1 MPANTRPA
9 RAKSTTTGQEDK
21 LRKLV
26 LTTAM
31 ALLLATA
38 VAIAGIGAA
47 PPTEATG
54 GLIAAPVQVPS
65 EPAAGPT
72 GDAAGGETAVSVTA
86 PNQLMAGYMGSIGVI
101 VDWEPLEIP
110 SGYKLVIYRDY
121 VSGPGPTERA
131 VVASLPG
138 GDGTWGAVF
147 DRSFT
152 PGATYFY
159 HASVYAD
166 ASISAAAKS
175 PGYTYH
181 VSIKPHSLSA
191 YPGRNGGVD
200 LRWTPGAHPRF
211 VKQQVLR
218 RPSGSSP
225 WTTIAEIG
233 PRDFKY
239 VDTTAESGTKYS
251 YRIKAAKATGK
262 GGQTNRVKFT
272 AP

>member
-1 MPANTRPA
+1 M
-9 RAKSTTTGQEDK
+9 
-21 LRKLV
+21 RKLV

-31 ALLLATA
+31 GLLLATA
-38 VAIAGIGAA
+38 VAIAGIGGA

-54 GLIAAPVQVPS
+54 GLTAAPVQVPT
-65 EPAAGPT
+65 EPT
-72 GDAAGGETAVSVTA
+72 GGSTGDPAGGETAAPVPA
-86 PNQLMAGYMGSIGVI
+86 PNQLMAGYMGSIGVV
-101 VDWEPLEIP
+101 VDWEPLAIP
-110 SGYKLVIYRDY
+110 AGHKLVIYRDY
-121 VSGPGPTERA
+121 VSGPGPTEQ
-131 VVASLPG
+131 VVIASLPG

-159 HASVYAD
+159 HPSVYAD
-166 ASISAAAKS
+166 GSVSAVAKS

-191 YPGRNGGVD
+191 YQGRDGGVD

-211 VKQQVLR
+211 VKQLVLR

-233 PRDFKY
+233 PRDWKY
-239 VDTTAESGTKYS
+239 LDTTAESGAKYS
-251 YRIKAAKATGK
+251 YRIKAAKASGK

>member
-1 MPANTRPA
+1 M
-9 RAKSTTTGQEDK
+9 
-21 LRKLV
+21 
-26 LTTAM
+26 TA
-31 ALLLATA
+31 AT
-38 VAIAGIGAA
+38 
-47 PPTEATG
+47 
-54 GLIAAPVQVPS
+54 VQVPS
-65 EPAAGPT
+65 EPAGGST
-72 GDAAGGETAVSVTA
+72 GDAAGGATAVPVQA
-86 PNQLMAGYMGSIGVI
+86 PNQLMAGYMGSIGVV

-110 SGYKLVIYRDY
+110 SGHKLVIYRDY

-131 VVASLPG
+131 VIASLPG

-152 PGATYFY
+152 AGATYAY
-159 HASVYAD
+159 HARVYASGVDD
-166 ASISAAAKS
+166 AVAKS
-175 PGYTYH
+175 DAVAYH

-191 YPGRNGGVD
+191 HRGFNGGVD
-200 LRWTPGAHPRF
+200 LRWTPGAHTRF

>member
-1 MPANTRPA
+1 M
-9 RAKSTTTGQEDK
+9 G
-21 LRKLV
+21 
-26 LTTAM
+26 
-31 ALLLATA
+31 LLLATA
-38 VAIAGIGAA
+38 VAIAGIGGA

-54 GLIAAPVQVPS
+54 
-65 EPAAGPT
+65 
-72 GDAAGGETAVSVTA
+72 DAASGATAVSVPA
-86 PNQLMAGYMGSIGVI
+86 PNQLMVGYMGSFGVV
-101 VDWEPLEIP
+101 VDWEPLVIP
-110 SGYKLVIYRDY
+110 AGYKLVIIRNH
-121 VSGPGPTERA
+121 VSGPGPTEE
-131 VVASLPG
+131 VVISSMPG
-138 GDGTWGAVF
+138 GDESWAAVR
-147 DRSFT
+147 DLNYT
-152 PGATYFY
+152 AGATYAY
-159 HASVYAD
+159 YARVYASGIDD
-166 ASISAAAKS
+166 AVAKS
-175 PGYTYH
+175 EPVAYH